1 LVIVYLRSRAQFST
15 LTSTEE
21 INRYRIG
28 SVTGGR
34 T

>member
-1 LVIVYLRSRAQFST
+1 LVTVYLRSRAQFST
-15 LTSTEE
+15 LTFTKE

-28 SVTGGR
+28 SVSGGR